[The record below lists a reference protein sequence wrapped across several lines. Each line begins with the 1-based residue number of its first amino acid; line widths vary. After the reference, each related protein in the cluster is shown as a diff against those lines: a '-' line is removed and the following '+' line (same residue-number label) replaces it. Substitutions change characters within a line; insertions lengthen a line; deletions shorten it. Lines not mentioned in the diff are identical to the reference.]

1 MDWAIKG
8 RLLVIGSV
16 LIVLGLVFFVA
27 RGSDAALALPVIG
40 IVLLIAG
47 LLYKPRKKKRE
58 DIASDT
64 M

>member
-8 RLLVIGSV
+8 RLLVIGCV

-27 RGSDAALALPVIG
+27 RGSDAALVLPVIG

-47 LLYKPRKKKRE
+47 LLYRPSRKKIENITR
-58 DIASDT
+58 DT
-64 M
+64 T